1 MKSFYRLYIF
11 LLFLC
16 IAIFLIVIFRQGM
29 NTSDNAK
36 SIPPV
41 PKEITSTFQL
51 YFVNKDKLA
60 EEDRLVSTKDMLFE
74 KAIVEELIKGPR
86 NKTFRA
92 TIPPNTKLI
101 SIETIDK
108 ICYVNFSKEYIE
120 NKKWQELEEC
130 LIIWSLVNS
139 LTQLDSVQK
148 VQILVEGGKIDF
160 KIDNVSLNQPFS
172 RNEDIIQKSD
182 VTHYTILKE
191 FLDSLKMERFDRA
204 YSMLD
209 RESVMR
215 ISFQE
220 FREIMSSYMKE
231 LRDCEIAFFNTQK
244 FRDKIIISLK
254 YVKDDVEGR
263 IQFYQKWELIE
274 VDGQI
279 KIVFG
284 DREDYINEINF

>member
-41 PKEITSTFQL
+41 PKEITSTFKL

-86 NKTFRA
+86 NKTFRT

-160 KIDNVSLNQPFS
+160 KVDNVSLNQPFS